1 MPSVVAESLRPE
13 ESPGLLLWR
22 VTLRWQRRITATLKP
37 FGLTHVQFVLLAS
50 TWWLARNDDRTPNQR
65 DVAQHAVVDVM
76 MASQVLRALEAK
88 GLVRRERDPQ
98 DARAVQVTITEA
110 GAELAVRAVR
120 AVEAA
125 DADFFAA
132 APDQAALVEAL
143 RTLSE

>member
-1 MPSVVAESLRPE
+1 
-13 ESPGLLLWR
+13 LLLWR
-22 VTLRWQRRITATLKP
+22 VTLRWQRQITATLKP

-50 TWWLARNDDRTPNQR
+50 TWWLSRTDDRTPNQR
-65 DVAQHAVVDVM
+65 DLAQHAVVDVM

-88 GLVRRERDPQ
+88 GLVRRERDPR

-125 DADFFAA
+125 DAEFFGA

>member
-1 MPSVVAESLRPE
+1 MTA
-13 ESPGLLLWR
+13 WQ
-22 VTLRWQRRITATLKP
+22 TWQRRITATLKP

-88 GLVRRERDPQ
+88 GLVRRERDPR

>member
-1 MPSVVAESLRPE
+1 M
-13 ESPGLLLWR
+13 LLWR
-22 VTLRWQRRITATLKP
+22 VTLRWQRQITATLKP

-50 TWWLARNDDRTPNQR
+50 TWWLSRTDDRTPNQR
-65 DVAQHAVVDVM
+65 DLAQHAVVDVM

-88 GLVRRERDPQ
+88 GLVRRERDPR

-125 DADFFAA
+125 DAEFFGA